1 MTFFIDSQPAQAIN
15 WWLFGG
21 GIATVVL
28 LMIIMAVVL
37 RLKPSLGEFS
47 TDGKARGAE
56 LVVFTILLGI
66 FCASA
71 YKSAYKIEMGTAQ
84 QAAVISAMEEE
95 LGLKSISSDDARALN
110 CLEGNEGKRTY
121 VDAANENGEPVTGT
135 LHRSAVKD
143 GTCEYRFAEES

>member
-1 MTFFIDSQPAQAIN
+1 MTFFIDSQPAQAVN
-15 WWLFGG
+15 WWLLGG
-21 GIATVVL
+21 GVATVVL

-47 TDGKARGAE
+47 TNGKARGAE

-71 YKSAYKIEMGTAQ
+71 YKVEMGTSQ
-84 QAAVISAMEEE
+84 QAAVISVMEEE

-121 VDAANENGEPVTGT
+121 VEAVNENGGPVTGT
-135 LHRSAVKD
+135 LHRSAEQG